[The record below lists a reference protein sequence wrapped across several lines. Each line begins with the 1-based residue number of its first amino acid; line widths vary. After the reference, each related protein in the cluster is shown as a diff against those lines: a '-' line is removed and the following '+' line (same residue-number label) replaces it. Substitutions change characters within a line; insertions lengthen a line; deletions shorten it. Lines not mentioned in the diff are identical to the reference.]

1 MIADRFLRR
10 QIMLSPLLQLFD
22 NVLIRLRE
30 RLERALE
37 RGRDTVCPEPV
48 RHQARQGRA
57 LLHHRAVSGRTS
69 GHRLFV
75 PCGWR
80 GGRPRVW

>member
-1 MIADRFLRR
+1 
-10 QIMLSPLLQLFD
+10 
-22 NVLIRLRE
+22 
-30 RLERALE
+30 
-37 RGRDTVCPEPV
+37 V